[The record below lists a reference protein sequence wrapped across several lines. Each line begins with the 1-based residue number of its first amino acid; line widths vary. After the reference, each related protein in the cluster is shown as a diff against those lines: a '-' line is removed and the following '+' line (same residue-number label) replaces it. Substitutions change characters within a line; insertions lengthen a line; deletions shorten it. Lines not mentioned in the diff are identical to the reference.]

1 MNTIPCYPEPEGMKK
16 KISAFSFAILCAVI
30 LFFGG
35 ANTAM
40 AAARVASVSGNW
52 SSTATWGGLSV
63 PTSADTV
70 TINSG
75 ITVTIDIAAA
85 ASTLTFAAVTTNSAV
100 NISGTNSLAV
110 TGLVSMP
117 RPSTGRTAT
126 IAVGAGTFNAGS
138 LTMSATTLG
147 RNDILSISTGTAT
160 IAGTITTGTTG
171 CQLTLTDA
179 GTLNIGGNFTS
190 TPTLTTFTG
199 SMVNYY
205 GNATQTIRPIIYSNL
220 TLSGAGTKNFPA
232 AATVNGNLTLSG
244 TVTSTTAAAE
254 IIGGNL
260 DVGAGATFRTG
271 TTNTWTLGVTGTTNV
286 TGTLT
291 LANTGTKTFTGA
303 VTLNSGSTWSETGIA
318 AVTFNDDLTNNATTF
333 MANTGTHTFGG
344 ITHTL
349 SGATTIAIPGTAT
362 FTGPYANNG
371 TLTAATL
378 SAIGGTAVLTN
389 NGTIT
394 VSTALSGS
402 GGFTQGTMGAL
413 NHGGS
418 TIAITIFEASAV
430 GNTVNY
436 TDAAQTVRAVAYDN
450 LILSGS
456 AAKSMAPGTS
466 VAGNLSI
473 APTGSAS
480 ASIAAGQNI
489 SVDTLT
495 LGGAGKSDGTWGSTS
510 STATNQNNTYFAP
523 TTGILTVTTDSR
535 VPQVALT
542 ATASLSTVSY
552 GSTSTLSSTGGS
564 GTGAVSFSVGA
575 STGCSITGGAILN
588 VTNVSGTCAVTA
600 TKAGDDTYKPASSSP
615 LTVTLTKATPI
626 LSVTNSPVTYNGT
639 SQSATVTG
647 SVSGT
652 PSNIKYDG
660 SGTAPTNAGTYAVT
674 ANFTPADTTNYFS
687 LTDASAGS
695 FVITKVTPTLSV
707 TNSPV
712 AYDAAPHAATVSG
725 SVAGSASAIL
735 TGGAASQTN
744 AGTYAVT
751 ANFTPADTTN
761 YFSLTD
767 ASAGDF
773 VITKATPILS
783 VTNSPVTYNGTS
795 QSATVTGSV
804 SGTPSNIKYDGSG
817 TAPTNAGTYAVT
829 ANFTPADTT
838 NYFSL
843 TDASAGSFV
852 ITKVTPTLSVTNS
865 PVAYD
870 AAPHAATVSGSVA
883 GSASA
888 ILTGGAASQTN
899 AGTYAVTANFT
910 PADTTNYFS
919 LTDASAGD
927 FVITGVDQTITLD
940 ALSDKMLGDPDF
952 VVSATSSSGLTVS
965 FSSLTTSVCTVTDP
979 TVHLVSVGTCT
990 IRAAQGGSGNYNP
1003 APNVDQ
1009 SFSVN
1014 HPATKFVIL
1023 PPTDGTTDA
1032 PVTVTIQAQKADNNI
1047 DTSYQDDVTL
1057 GTTGSASGGGLVDI
1071 ENGIGTKN
1079 ISDIMAESI
1088 TLSLDDSEL
1097 TGLDFSSTQPLVF
1110 HAGATAQ
1117 FSLSHPATLAAG
1129 ERAPY
1134 VVTRQ
1139 DQYGNNTAS
1148 ATSTVYFFSSS
1159 SGVNKKF
1166 YDAAS
1171 GGSIVSSIVI
1181 SGGQSSGNVWYY
1193 DELGGEWT
1201 ITVSDNAGGPDGN
1214 AGVNDAIDLLQVNA
1228 GFVSKFL
1235 FNDPGDMMA
1244 GTRLAYTVTR
1254 KDQFDNLASV
1264 GITPAY
1270 LYSDSTGTSA
1280 PQFYDSAI
1288 GGSVISILSIPNG
1301 SSTVSVWYSDPNPGT
1316 WTVTASDHATAP
1328 DGAAGII
1335 DATDAVVVGAA
1346 PIVATRFVIRPSVNG
1361 TVDAP
1366 ITVTVRAEDAN
1377 GNVDTS
1383 YQEDVTLNA
1392 DGSASGDGLVN
1403 IVNGVGTIALADTV
1417 PEDVNLSL
1425 TDSEATGLDFS
1436 SMRVVTFAPGAVAQ
1450 FLLDNPGDA
1459 AAGMRIAYNVTR
1471 LDQYGNSV
1479 SSGAT
1484 TVHLYS
1490 TSDGVNKKFYD
1501 AAIGGSAITSIVIPN
1516 GFSSVGFW
1524 QYDEKS
1530 GNWFVTASDN
1540 ATVPDGAD
1548 NIDDAS
1554 DAITVQPA
1562 ALAAFVLNEPGNMTA
1577 GTRLGY
1583 TVTRRDQFENQVT
1596 SGVALAYLYSSSP
1609 ATTTAFYAAAT
1620 GGSPTTFI
1628 TINDGNAVGNFWYYD
1643 ETDGTWLVT
1652 VSDSA
1657 VAPDGAVGVRDGS
1670 DLVSVSATPITAT
1683 RFVILPV
1690 SSVQVGSPATVT
1702 VEAQDNAGNIDTTYQ
1717 SDVMLH
1723 ASGSAT
1729 GDGLV
1734 NIVNGVGTMTLRD
1747 AVAEAVT
1754 LSLSDTEDT
1763 LLDVSSTRLL
1773 TFTATPVVPSS
1784 GGIGSTAS
1792 TPAPAPFVP
1801 RVTGVQ
1807 ISGVAFPQAFI
1818 HVLATSG
1825 EGSAMQGQT
1834 TATANGS
1841 FSLLLKN
1848 VKVGA
1853 GSYGIIGIDKLG
1865 FTTQTRVFNANYAN
1879 KDTLLDLG
1887 ALLLSPTLNLVH
1899 PTVRKSD
1906 VVGFVGMAGPRYAVD
1921 VEIDGESATARTVAS
1936 ADGSYKVLFP
1946 TGELALGSHT
1956 VRVRQTSPSGK
1967 QSENSPQKIF
1977 TVTSLFTPQTDFNQ
1991 DGIINVQDW
2000 SIFISRWM
2008 SSIEAT
2014 RLLDDLNNDG
2024 KVDVSDLSIF
2034 VRTIKR

>member
-615 LTVTLTKATPI
+615 LTVTL
-626 LSVTNSPVTYNGT
+626 
-639 SQSATVTG
+639 
-647 SVSGT
+647 
-652 PSNIKYDG
+652 
-660 SGTAPTNAGTYAVT
+660 
-674 ANFTPADTTNYFS
+674 
-687 LTDASAGS
+687 
-695 FVITKVTPTLSV
+695 
-707 TNSPV
+707 
-712 AYDAAPHAATVSG
+712 
-725 SVAGSASAIL
+725 
-735 TGGAASQTN
+735 
-744 AGTYAVT
+744 
-751 ANFTPADTTN
+751 
-761 YFSLTD
+761 
-767 ASAGDF
+767 
-773 VITKATPILS
+773 TKATPILS